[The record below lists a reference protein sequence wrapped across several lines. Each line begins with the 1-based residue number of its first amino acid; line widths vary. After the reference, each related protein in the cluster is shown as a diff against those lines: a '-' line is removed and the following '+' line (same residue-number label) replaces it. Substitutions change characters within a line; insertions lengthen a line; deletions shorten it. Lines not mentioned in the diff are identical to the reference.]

1 VFSISALG
9 QYVQTAAGP
18 CDIAII
24 GDGTEEAGLG
34 AILSMAGHKVRLF
47 GEGNVLP
54 SECEIRQRQNNVGQI
69 RGNSKFAAVSCNIEV
84 VVAGA
89 SCILLQSSATKYGE
103 LIRLIAPYLSNGQ
116 TLVLVNAPL
125 GGAFQCLNELRLV
138 RTDIQINILEMGQ
151 LFDSMQVEHGVAL
164 AAGPRKRVSISG
176 LTRNETRRGLA
187 VARNLWMGLVPASN
201 VLERGMLDAE
211 RLMRPAL
218 TLFAALGNSLANGNT
233 VPAAIL
239 ALLQGLDNEIQQIS
253 KAYKLVVP
261 PFQQSLADYC
271 ERSGSTFDSQ
281 ILEVCTR
288 ENDALSTEVGE
299 TLVLCEELARLAR
312 IPVPIVDSIIE
323 LSSVIVGEDLR
334 KSARTL
340 HDLGLVGFDFNEIV
354 EIVNA

>member
-24 GDGTEEAGLG
+24 GDGTDEAGLG

-69 RGNSKFAAVSCNIEV
+69 RGNSKFAVVSPNIEA
-84 VVAGA
+84 VVAGSA
-89 SCILLQSSATKYGE
+89 CILLQSSATRYGE
-103 LIRLIAPYLSNGQ
+103 LIRLIAPYLTNGQ

-125 GGAFQCLNELRLV
+125 GAAFQCLSELRMV
-138 RTDIQINILEMGQ
+138 RTDIQVNILEMGQ

-176 LTRNETRRGLA
+176 LSRNETRRGLA

-201 VLERGMLDAE
+201 VLERGLLDAE
-211 RLMRPAL
+211 RLLRPAL
-218 TLFAALGNSLANGNT
+218 TLFAALGNNLSDANA
-233 VPAAIL
+233 VPPAIL

-261 PFQQSLADYC
+261 PFEQSLSEFC
-271 ERSGSTFDSQ
+271 ERSGSGFESQ
-281 ILEVCTR
+281 ILEVCNK
-288 ENDALSTEVGE
+288 ENGALSTEVGE

-312 IPVPIVDSIIE
+312 IPVPIIDSIIE
-323 LSSVIVGEDLR
+323 LSTVIVGEDLR
-334 KSARTL
+334 KTARTL
-340 HDLGLVGFDFNEIV
+340 HDLGLVGFDFAEII